1 MAGARLALVIAV
13 PNGVAGPND
22 HSTLGYFLRL
32 TILGLM
38 APVAF
43 GGNAVYVL
51 VDVDAFCRG
60 PLPR

>member
-1 MAGARLALVIAV
+1 MAGARFGACYRRAQR
-13 PNGVAGPND
+13 VAGPND